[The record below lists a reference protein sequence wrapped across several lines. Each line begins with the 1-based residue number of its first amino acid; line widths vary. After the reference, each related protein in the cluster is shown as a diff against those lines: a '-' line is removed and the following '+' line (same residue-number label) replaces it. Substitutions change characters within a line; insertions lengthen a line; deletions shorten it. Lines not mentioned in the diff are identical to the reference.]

1 MQETR
6 VTPPVGKIDPLKE
19 GTATRSSILAWR
31 VPWTEKH
38 VGYSPRGHKESD
50 RTERLRM
57 YMYAKPGGVEVE
69 EAMGEGSPEPYTP
82 GYPLPPSPWQR
93 SPPRSLVGLVGRD
106 HVPESVYSS
115 GQTSNWTAF
124 QTF

>member
-1 MQETR
+1 MDREAWQATVHGVTKSQTGLSDLGCTCMQNQE
-6 VTPPVGKIDPLKE
+6 V
-19 GTATRSSILAWR
+19 WR
-31 VPWTEKH
+31 W
-38 VGYSPRGHKESD
+38 SHKESD

-57 YMYAKPGGVEVE
+57 HMYAKPGGVEV
-69 EAMGEGSPEPYTP
+69 EPYTP

-93 SPPRSLVGLVGRD
+93 SPPGSLRGLVGRD
-106 HVPESVYSS
+106 RVPESVYSS